1 MAKKTPSDFEKR
13 RDEALKGFFKEPK
26 WTAADWFKDFGITL
40 LALIGS
46 IIIIAIGL
54 LGIARGFGL
63 L

>member
-1 MAKKTPSDFEKR
+1 MTKKTPSDFETR
-13 RDEALKGFFKEPK
+13 QREALKGFFKEPK
-26 WTAADWFKDFGITL
+26 WTVGDWLNDIGISI

-46 IIIIAIGL
+46 IIIVAISL